1 MSAKSDRMPAV
12 FFGHGS
18 PLTAFED
25 GNPYVAA
32 WRELGR
38 RLPRPKSILVI
49 SGHWYVPGTAVTA
62 MDRPPTIHD
71 FYGFP
76 EQLYRFRY
84 QAPGSP
90 ELAARA
96 AELLKPAPVAQTDR
110 WGLDHGAWTVLM
122 HAFPEAD
129 VPVVQLSLDQ
139 RLSPADHFAL
149 GERLKPLR
157 DEGVL
162 VMGTGNIVHNLRIY
176 DRTGQAPPNPMAEG
190 FRRKVTQAFRDHD
203 TKTLIA
209 ALEDPAARLAAPT
222 PDHFLPVLYVAAMQ
236 DADEAPEFITEV
248 TEGGG
253 VDMTTV
259 VVGAERLAA

>member
-1 MSAKSDRMPAV
+1 MSNPDRMPAV

-18 PLTAFED
+18 PMTAFEAD
-25 GNPYVAA
+25 NPYVAA
-32 WRELGR
+32 WRDLGR
-38 RLPRPKSILVI
+38 RLPRPKAILVI
-49 SGHWYVPGTAVTA
+49 SGHWYQPGVAVTA

-84 QAPGSP
+84 EVPGSP
-90 ELAARA
+90 GLAARA
-96 AELLKPAPVAQTDR
+96 AELMAPVPVAQTDR

-129 VPVVQLSLDQ
+129 IPVVQLSLDR
-139 RLSPADHFAL
+139 RLTPKEHYGL
-149 GERLKPLR
+149 GAKLKPLR

-176 DRTGQAPPNPMAEG
+176 DRSGQAPPNPEAEG
-190 FRRKVTQAFRDHD
+190 FRRKITAAFRDHD
-203 TKTLIA
+203 HA
-209 ALEDPAARLAAPT
+209 ALIGALDEPGARLAAPT
-222 PDHFLPVLYVAAMQ
+222 PDHFLPVLYVAALQ
-236 DADEAPEFITEV
+236 GEDETPEFVTEV

-259 VVGAERLAA
+259 VLGAERLAA

>member
-1 MSAKSDRMPAV
+1 MSHKDRMPAV

-32 WRELGR
+32 WQDLGR
-38 RLPRPKSILVI
+38 RLPKPKAILVI
-49 SGHWYVPGTAVTA
+49 SGHWYAQGVAVTA
-62 MDRPPTIHD
+62 MARPPTIHD

-76 EQLYRFRY
+76 EQLYRFHY
-84 QAPGSP
+84 EAPGSP

-96 AELLKPAPVAQTDR
+96 AELLQPAEVAQTDR

-129 VPVVQLSLDQ
+129 VPVVQLCLDR
-139 RLSPADHFAL
+139 RLSPAEHYEL
-149 GERLKPLR
+149 GRRLKPLR

-176 DRTGQAPPNPMAEG
+176 DRSGRAPPNPVAEG
-190 FRRKVTQAFRDHD
+190 FRHKVTQAFRDHD
-203 TKTLIA
+203 HA
-209 ALEDPAARLAAPT
+209 ALIGALDDPAARLAAPT
-222 PDHFLPVLYVAAMQ
+222 PNHFLPVLYVAALQ
-236 DADEAPEFITEV
+236 DADETPAFVTEV

-259 VVGAERLAA
+259 VLGAERLAA

>member
-1 MSAKSDRMPAV
+1 MPAAFV
-12 FFGHGS
+12 GHGS
-18 PLTAFED
+18 PMTAFEEA
-25 GNPYVAA
+25 NPYVAA
-32 WRELGR
+32 WRDLGR
-38 RLPRPKSILVI
+38 RLPRPKAILVI
-49 SGHWYVPGTAVTA
+49 SGHWYQPGVAVTA

-84 QAPGSP
+84 EAPGSP

-96 AELLKPAPVAQTDR
+96 AALLAPSPVAQTDR

-129 VPVVQLSLDQ
+129 IPVVQLSLDR
-139 RLSPADHFAL
+139 RLMPRQHYEL
-149 GERLKPLR
+149 GARLKPLR

-162 VMGTGNIVHNLRIY
+162 VMGTGNIVHNLGIY
-176 DRTGQAPPNPMAEG
+176 DRSGRAPPNPVAEG
-190 FRRKVTQAFRDHD
+190 FRRKVTAAFQAHDHAA
-203 TKTLIA
+203 LIA
-209 ALEDPAARLAAPT
+209 ALDDPAARIAAPT
-222 PDHFLPVLYVAAMQ
+222 PDHFLPVLYVAALQ
-236 DADEAPEFITEV
+236 DSDEAPTFISEV

-259 VVGAERLAA
+259 VLGAERLAA